1 MINHK
6 SWSKT
11 LIAAYLV
18 AVSNMA
24 ILFQRHYVHAKG
36 ASEAIGSQA
45 LAFSVANNGSIRT
58 LGVAGDT
65 CFVTDPT
72 DSSLNVRNTP
82 NGKVVDKIANN
93 TEVIIKSIK
102 KDSKGKAWAKVVRQ
116 GDKSTIGYVL
126 LRYLQCP

>member
-6 SWSKT
+6 FWSRL
-11 LIAAYLV
+11 LIATYLV
-18 AVSNMA
+18 VVSNMA
-24 ILFQRHYVHAKG
+24 TLFQRHYANAKG
-36 ASEAIGSQA
+36 ASGAIDSQA
-45 LAFSVANNGSIRT
+45 LAFSVADNGSIRT

-65 CFVTDPT
+65 CFVADPS
-72 DSSLNVRNTP
+72 DSSLNVRNIP
-82 NGKVVDKIANN
+82 NGKVIDKIANN

-102 KDSKGKAWAKVVRQ
+102 KDGKGKAWAKVVRQ